1 MRPRLRPVAA
11 EPGAKAEQETRDMI
25 VIVVGQSKGGVGKTT
40 VAVNLAGDIVRY
52 GSSVAVVDADPQ
64 GGASH
69 WSRPRQL
76 SFPVRH
82 HVLTTLNK
90 LVWIRNVLKTG
101 SDVVVVDLPAGLG
114 PIFETAVMI
123 ADLLVVPC
131 GPSSLDIGG
140 AEGTIARAREV
151 KRSDASGA
159 PLKIVCVPMR
169 VDSSHEEGSQI
180 VDALSELGETVGPSL
195 SCNVAFVRCFAAG
208 VTVSSDQGAES
219 AAEEVAQLSRFLLK
233 QTKPQ
238 QNHVARS

>member
-1 MRPRLRPVAA
+1 
-11 EPGAKAEQETRDMI
+11 MI

-52 GSSVAVVDADPQ
+52 GSSVAVIDADPQ
-64 GGASH
+64 GGATH

-76 SFPVRH
+76 RFPVRH

-90 LVWIRNVLKTG
+90 FVWIRNVLKTG

-140 AEGTIARAREV
+140 AEGTVARAREV
-151 KRSDASGA
+151 KRSDPSGA

-169 VDSSHEEGSQI
+169 VDRSHEEGSQI
-180 VDALSELGETVGPSL
+180 VDALSELGESVGPSL
-195 SCNVAFVRCFAAG
+195 SYNVAFVRCFAAG
-208 VTVSSDQGAES
+208 VTVSSDQGSES
-219 AAEEVAQLSRFLLK
+219 AAEEVAQLSRYLLR

-238 QNHVARS
+238 HDHVARS

>member
-1 MRPRLRPVAA
+1 
-11 EPGAKAEQETRDMI
+11 MI

-40 VAVNLAGDIVRY
+40 VAVNLAGDIARY

-76 SFPVRH
+76 NFPVRQH
-82 HVLTTLNK
+82 LLTPRNQ
-90 LVWIRNVLKTG
+90 LVWVRNVLKTG
-101 SDVVVVDLPAGLG
+101 TEFVVLDLPAGLG

-151 KRSDASGA
+151 RRSDRSGA
-159 PLKIVCVPMR
+159 PLKIVSVPMR
-169 VDSSHEEGSQI
+169 VDTSHEEGSQI

-195 SCNVAFVRCFAAG
+195 SYNVAYVRCFAAG
-208 VTVSSDQGAES
+208 VTVSSSHGSES
-219 AAEEVAQLSRFLLK
+219 AAEEVAQLSIFLLK
-233 QTKPQ
+233 QTKPRQ
-238 QNHVARS
+238 SSPMRN

>member
-1 MRPRLRPVAA
+1 MRRPLPLASPNIAGAGATVFRSAAANGVAEA
-11 EPGAKAEQETRDMI
+11 MRSVARAGLGVEREKGRRDMI

-40 VAVNLAGDIVRY
+40 LAVNLAGDIIRY
-52 GSSVAVVDADPQ
+52 GSSVSVVDADPE

-82 HVLTTLNK
+82 QVLTATNRLIW
-90 LVWIRNVLKTG
+90 VRNVLKSG

-114 PIFETAVMI
+114 PIFETAIMI

-151 KRSDASGA
+151 RRSDPTGASLA
-159 PLKIVCVPMR
+159 T
-169 VDSSHEEGSQI
+169 SS
-180 VDALSELGETVGPSL
+180 A
-195 SCNVAFVRCFAAG
+195 CR
-208 VTVSSDQGAES
+208 
-219 AAEEVAQLSRFLLK
+219 
-233 QTKPQ
+233 
-238 QNHVARS
+238 

>member
-1 MRPRLRPVAA
+1 
-11 EPGAKAEQETRDMI
+11 MI

-52 GSSVAVVDADPQ
+52 GGSVAVIDADPQ

-82 HVLTTLNK
+82 HVLTARNQL
-90 LVWIRNVLKTG
+90 LWVRNVLKTG
-101 SDVVVVDLPAGLG
+101 SDVVVIDLPAGLG

-151 KRSDASGA
+151 RRTDPSGSS
-159 PLKIVCVPMR
+159 LKIVCVPMR

-180 VDALSELGETVGPSL
+180 FDALSELGESVGPSL
-195 SCNVAFVRCFAAG
+195 SYNVAFVRCFAAG
-208 VTVSSDQGAES
+208 VTVSSDQGSES

-238 QNHVARS
+238 HDRLTQS